1 MPQDSN
7 YPSSC
12 WRFEYIDGGGPWF
25 KPDGT
30 PRDPNNVPAPEE
42 RKGVLYGCDTIQNLQ
57 KYMKDRD
64 VDTTFML
71 LAHYRDIEVL
81 DYDRDSGHLVF
92 VEKSPAIKRGMRRLT
107 PIID

>member
-1 MPQDSN
+1 MPQDFN
-7 YPSSC
+7 CPSSC
-12 WRFEYIDGGGPWF
+12 WRFEHIDGGGPWF

-30 PRDPNNVPAPEE
+30 PRDPNNVPTPEE
-42 RKGVLYGCDTIQNLQ
+42 REGALYGCDTIENLQ
-57 KYMKDRD
+57 KYMKEHG

-92 VEKSPAIKRGMRRLT
+92 IKKPKQQRGLRGLL